1 MRSVSLFGKYLL
13 HVLTWTHS
21 RNCKTFRKA
30 RFLRLGGARATF
42 KLLSCSV
49 SSSSLHSPTRDTL
62 AEYGLNYS
70 MCRNARAK
78 IPAYQ
83 YVYIPQ
89 MKSLQVYARCFSK
102 ILDGELYWYCLAL
115 DFITKTVVR
124 DIFAVNCSSISR
136 MSFYGR

>member
-1 MRSVSLFGKYLL
+1 MQNICSMPLL
-13 HVLTWTHS
+13 GRTREIVRPFAKRDFFSAVPERHLS
-21 RNCKTFRKA
+21 FFRA
-30 RFLRLGGARATF
+30 QFHPLACTPQLE
-42 KLLSCSV
+42 
-49 SSSSLHSPTRDTL
+49 TL

-70 MCRNARAK
+70 MCRNARRAK

-89 MKSLQVYARCFSK
+89 MKSLEVYARCFSK
-102 ILDGELYWYCLAL
+102 ILDGKLYWYCLAL

-124 DIFAVNCSSISR
+124 DIFAVNWSSISR